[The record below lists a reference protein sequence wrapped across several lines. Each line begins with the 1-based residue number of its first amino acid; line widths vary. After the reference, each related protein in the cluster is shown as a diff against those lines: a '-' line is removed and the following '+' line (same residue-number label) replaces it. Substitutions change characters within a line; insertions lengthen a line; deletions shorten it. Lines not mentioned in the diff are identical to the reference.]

1 MTALPAVKKEVLK
14 LPRAYI
20 ANVIYT
26 MVGKD
31 FENWA
36 AARIQAR
43 NEKVVKEKEM
53 AIAMDP
59 EIAEIFKQSTS
70 VSGKQTVS
78 QLYFYLSD

>member
-1 MTALPAVKKEVLK
+1 MVEFAEDYRGGVAMTALPAVKKEVLK

-36 AARIQAR
+36 AARI
-43 NEKVVKEKEM
+43 
-53 AIAMDP
+53 
-59 EIAEIFKQSTS
+59 
-70 VSGKQTVS
+70 
-78 QLYFYLSD
+78 